1 MTEEREEQ
9 EDSAGLTRRPDPT
22 LGRRLSSRPQ
32 LPPIRPDGVRGMHR
46 RREEKRDD
54 RHDEVAEP
62 PAPARER
69 VVLADP
75 RQRAFAMRPRVELE
89 QSSTWGTGMVG
100 DLARQQLRCAL
111 VVAAVVV
118 LLLGALPLAYFFS
131 PTFAGVSVIGVPL
144 AWLLLGVAPFP
155 LMFVAGLW
163 FNHMADRHEREF
175 VKMFD
180 G

>member
-1 MTEEREEQ
+1 MAGEH
-9 EDSAGLTRRPDPT
+9 EDSAGSTRRPDPT

-32 LPPIRPDGVRGMHR
+32 LPSIRPEGVRGVHR
-46 RREEKRDD
+46 RREDKR
-54 RHDEVAEP
+54 EEPEEP
-62 PAPARER
+62 PAPTRSR

-75 RQRAFAMRPRVELE
+75 RQRASSMRPRVELE
-89 QSSTWGTGMVG
+89 QSSSWGTGMVG
-100 DLARQQLRCAL
+100 DLARQQLRSAL
-111 VVAAVVV
+111 GVAAVVV

-131 PTFAGVSVIGVPL
+131 PTFAGLTVLGIPL

-163 FNHMADRHEREF
+163 GGRLADRNEREF
-175 VKMFD
+175 VEMFD

>member
-1 MTEEREEQ
+1 MAGEH
-9 EDSAGLTRRPDPT
+9 EDDGGSTRRPDPT

-32 LPPIRPDGVRGMHR
+32 LPPIRPEGVRGVHR

-54 RHDEVAEP
+54 RREEQEEP
-62 PAPARER
+62 PAPARSR

-75 RQRAFAMRPRVELE
+75 KQRASSMRPRVELE
-89 QSSTWGTGMVG
+89 QSSSWGTGMVG
-100 DLARQQLRCAL
+100 DLARQQLRSAL
-111 VVAAVVV
+111 AVAAVVV
-118 LLLGALPLAYFFS
+118 LSLGALPLAYFLS
-131 PTFAGVSVIGVPL
+131 PTFAGLTVLGIPL

-155 LMFVAGLW
+155 LMFVAGLGAGRL
-163 FNHMADRHEREF
+163 ADRHEREF